1 MTTESWILETV
12 LYAMIFL
19 YGIVIGSFL
28 NVCILRIPLKESVAK
43 ERSHCMSCGYQ
54 LAWFDLIPLFS
65 YIFLGGKCRKCKT
78 HISLQYPLVE
88 ALNGILYVLIF
99 LVNGWSIDSVIYCLL
114 TSALIVL
121 SVIDFRTYE
130 IPIGINLFILALG
143 LIHLVFH
150 LGDWLEYGIGLL
162 AVSGFLWILYQ
173 LSGGTAIGG
182 GDVKLMGAAGLLLGW
197 KLAIVAFLLG
207 CILGSVIHIIR
218 MKMSGAERRLAMGP
232 YLAAGIFI
240 AALWGNQFLNW
251 YLGSFTA

>member
-1 MTTESWILETV
+1 MTTESWILEIL
-12 LYAMIFL
+12 LYATVFI

-28 NVCILRIPLKESVAK
+28 NVCILRIPLKESIAK
-43 ERSHCMSCGYQ
+43 ERSHCMKCGYQ
-54 LAWFDLIPLFS
+54 LAWYDLVPLFS
-65 YIFLGGKCRKCKT
+65 YIFLGGKCRKCKS

-88 ALNGILYVLIF
+88 ALNGVLYVLIF

-130 IPIGINLFILALG
+130 IPEGINLFILALG

-162 AVSGFLWILYQ
+162 AVSGFIFLLIVITK
-173 LSGGTAIGG
+173 GAAMGG
-182 GDVKLMGAAGLLLGW
+182 GDMKLMAGAGLLLGW
-197 KLAIVAFLLG
+197 KLSIVAFLFG
-207 CILGSVIHIIR
+207 CIFGSIIHPIR
-218 MKMSGAERRLAMGP
+218 MKLSGEDNRLAFGP
-232 YLAAGIFI
+232 YLAAGIFV